1 MGYQDVYCWSIATQ
15 IMVELFFVNF
25 KSLINADEPNLS
37 FTYLNNLLLEEKN
50 NILSQ
55 KQVTYK
61 YSFDNKERD
70 NIIYGTIDILCDKL
84 GIDGDRYDEYG
95 IDWLTFNEIIL
106 HYSNIILEKQMLN
119 QLLENK

>member
-37 FTYLNNLLLEEKN
+37 FTYLNNLLLEENN

-61 YSFDNKERD
+61 YSFDNKEQD
-70 NIIYGTIDILCDKL
+70 NIIYCTIDILCDKL
-84 GIDGDRYDEYG
+84 GIDDDKYDEYG

>member
-70 NIIYGTIDILCDKL
+70 NIIYCTIDILCDKL
-84 GIDGDRYDEYG
+84 GIDDDKYDEYG